1 MNKYFFLM
9 LFILIPNILLAEVRI
24 TLSFP
29 KAQIKQG
36 QLEEA
41 EITMDF
47 SAAQN
52 FEIQKLKDTTPGDIL
67 YFHKISP
74 MMRSNAGGTLTGK
87 ASVVFINV
95 PQTNFVR
102 FNEQDE
108 TIHLSWNDI
117 EITPTEAKP
126 VFLYENFSIPGR
138 KEIKSLFIPLILIF
152 LLLPLGVFLFRRYKK
167 DKAEKERKRQLK
179 ESLLGASKYEEVVE
193 LWKEKNRFITE
204 FPASEQAFR
213 NLEEVLFKYQFKPT
227 QDISE
232 KNEVMKAY
240 RDFTNR
246 LQENL
251 NGI

>member
-1 MNKYFFLM
+1 MTFSSAK
-9 LFILIPNILLAEVRI
+9 
-24 TLSFP
+24 
-29 KAQIKQG
+29 IKQG

-74 MMRSNAGGTLTGK
+74 MMRSDSGRTLSGQ

-95 PQTNFVR
+95 PQTNFIQ
-102 FNEQDE
+102 FKEQDV
-108 TIHLSWNDI
+108 TIYLTWNDI

-126 VFLYENFSIPGR
+126 VFLYEDFSIPGR
-138 KEIKSLFIPLILIF
+138 KEIKSLFIPIIILLILV
-152 LLLPLGVFLFRRYKK
+152 PLGVILFRRFKK
-167 DKAEKERKRQLK
+167 VKAEKNRKRQLK
-179 ESLLGASKYEEVVE
+179 ESLMGANKYEEVVE
-193 LWKEKNRFITE
+193 IWKDKNRFISE
-204 FPASEQAFR
+204 FPGCEQAFR
-213 NLEEVLFKYQFKPT
+213 SLEEVLFKYQFKPT
-227 QDISE
+227 QDVSE